1 MIAVA
6 TLSFW
11 FSALLLFHVFMGYP
25 LCMWWLARALPRR
38 VRKEVATPTMTMP
51 TVTVV
56 IAAHEA
62 GAHIRA
68 KLTNVFALDYPGERL
83 DIIVVCDGC
92 RDDTAE
98 QCRQVSDPRIRVLEL
113 AERRGKASCLNDGI
127 AAATGDVL
135 LMTDVRQNLDPA
147 ALRELVANLAD
158 PAVGAVSGELKLLDA
173 LTGFARGVDAYWRYE
188 KLIRH
193 AESRSGST
201 IGVTG
206 ALYAM
211 RRELFRPL
219 PAGTV
224 LDDVLIPMRIA
235 AAGRRVVFEPLAL
248 AWDRPSQQPA
258 EERRRKIRTLAGN
271 YQLIQLAPWLLVPWS
286 NPLWWRFVSHKLLRL
301 LAPWLMLLLTLS
313 SAVLATRHALYL
325 VPLLALVAGVG
336 LVVLAQRLPAAGHMW
351 PVRLVVAFWYL
362 NLFAAQALIAF
373 ARNRRLHL
381 W

>member
-25 LCMWWLARALPRR
+25 LCMWWLARVLPRR

-92 RDDTAE
+92 RDDTAA
-98 QCRQVSDPRIRVLEL
+98 QCREVSDPRVRVLEF
-113 AERRGKASCLNDGI
+113 AERRGKASCLNDAI
-127 AAATGDVL
+127 AAASGDVL
-135 LMTDVRQNLDPA
+135 LMTDVRQNLDPG

-201 IGVTG
+201 VGVTG

-219 PAGTV
+219 PEGTV

-235 AAGRRVVFEPLAL
+235 AAGQRVVFEPLAL
-248 AWDRPSQQPA
+248 AWDRPSQHPA

-271 YQLIQLAPWLLVPWS
+271 YQLIQLAPWLLAPWS

-301 LAPWLMLLLTLS
+301 LAPWLLLLAALA

-325 VPLLALVAGVG
+325 LPLLALFGGIG
-336 LVVLAQRLPAAGHMW
+336 LVVLGRRLPATERLL

>member
-6 TLSFW
+6 TLLFW

-25 LCMWWLARALPRR
+25 LCMWWLARVLPRR

-92 RDDTAE
+92 RDDTAA
-98 QCRQVSDPRIRVLEL
+98 QCREVSDPRVRVLEF
-113 AERRGKASCLNDGI
+113 AERRGKASCLNDAI
-127 AAATGDVL
+127 AAASGDVL
-135 LMTDVRQNLDPA
+135 LMTDVRQNLDPG

-201 IGVTG
+201 VGVTG

-219 PAGTV
+219 PEGTV

-235 AAGRRVVFEPLAL
+235 AAGQRVVFEPLAL
-248 AWDRPSQQPA
+248 AWDRPSQHPA

-271 YQLIQLAPWLLVPWS
+271 YQLIQLAPWLLAPWS

-301 LAPWLMLLLTLS
+301 LAPWLLLLAALA

-325 VPLLALVAGVG
+325 LPLLALFGGIG
-336 LVVLAQRLPAAGHMW
+336 LVVLGRRLPATERLL

>member
-6 TLSFW
+6 TVSFW
-11 FSALLLFHVFMGYP
+11 FAALLLFHVFVGYP
-25 LCMWWLARALPRR
+25 LCVCWLASALPRR

-56 IAAHEA
+56 IAAYEA

-68 KLTNVFALDYPGERL
+68 KLMNVFA
-83 DIIVVCDGC
+83 
-92 RDDTAE
+92 
-98 QCRQVSDPRIRVLEL
+98 
-113 AERRGKASCLNDGI
+113 I
-127 AAATGDVL
+127 AAASGDVL
-135 LMTDVRQNLDPA
+135 LMTDVRQNLDPV

-158 PAVGAVSGELKLLDA
+158 PAVGAVSGELRLLDA

-201 IGVTG
+201 VGVTG

-219 PAGTV
+219 PVGTV

-248 AWDRPSQQPA
+248 AWDRPSQHPA

-271 YQLIQLAPWLLVPWS
+271 YQLVQLAPWLLLPWS

-301 LAPWLMLLLTLS
+301 LAPWLLLLLALA
-313 SAVLATRHALYL
+313 SAVLATRHALYVL
-325 VPLLALVAGVG
+325 PLLSLVGGFG
-336 LVVLAQRLPAAGHMW
+336 LVVLGRRLPAAGQLW

>member
-6 TLSFW
+6 TLAFW

-25 LCMWWLARALPRR
+25 LCMWWLARVLPRR

-98 QCRQVSDPRIRVLEL
+98 QCREVTDPRIRVMEF
-113 AERRGKASCLNDGI
+113 AERRGKASCLNDAI
-127 AAATGDVL
+127 AAASGDVL
-135 LMTDVRQNLDPA
+135 LMTDVRQNLDPG

-158 PAVGAVSGELKLLDA
+158 PAVGAVSGELRLLDA

-201 IGVTG
+201 VGVTG

-219 PAGTV
+219 PEGTV

-248 AWDRPSQQPA
+248 GWDRPSQHPA

-301 LAPWLMLLLTLS
+301 LAPWLLLLAALA
-313 SAVLATRHALYL
+313 SAVIATRHALYL
-325 VPLLALVAGVG
+325 LPLLALFAGVG
-336 LVVLAQRLPAAGHMW
+336 LVVLGRRMPATEHLL